1 MNLANKLTLM
11 RVILVPF
18 FVAFMLIDAIPL
30 NYLWALLVFAIAS
43 ITDMLDGKIA
53 RKYNMITSFGKFLDP
68 LADKILVAAALVCF
82 VQLGWCSAW
91 VTALILAREFVVSGV
106 RLVAASSEKKAVI
119 AAGMLGKLK
128 TAMTMVAICVIL
140 FMWILVQFGAISPEA
155 FPIQIISDV
164 LMYIA
169 AALTVASGVKAK
181 KEIGGRFRRTAEPAM
196 PDCAH
201 RLFSFFGKYFKPVQ
215 FRGAAHS
222 YPECSNENRVHTP
235 AAITQ

>member
-11 RVILVPF
+11 RVVMVPF
-18 FVAFMLIDAIPL
+18 FVAFMLISALPY
-30 NYLWALLVFAIAS
+30 NYLWALVVFAAAS

-91 VTALILAREFVVSGV
+91 VTTLILAREFVVSGV
-106 RLVAASSEKKAVI
+106 RLVAASSEKKLVI
-119 AAGMLGKLK
+119 PAGILGKLK

-140 FMWILVQFGAISPEA
+140 FMWILVQFGAISPVT
-155 FPIQIISDV
+155 FQVQLISDI

-169 AALTVASGVKAK
+169 AALTAASGVKYLYDYREFIDPTK
-181 KEIGGRFRRTAEPAM
+181 
-196 PDCAH
+196 
-201 RLFSFFGKYFKPVQ
+201 
-215 FRGAAHS
+215 
-222 YPECSNENRVHTP
+222 
-235 AAITQ
+235 

>member
-18 FVAFMLIDAIPL
+18 FVAFMLIDAIPM
-30 NYLWALLVFAIAS
+30 NYLWAAVVFAAAS

-106 RLVAASSEKKAVI
+106 RLVAASSEKKLVI
-119 AAGMLGKLK
+119 PAGILGKLK
-128 TAMTMVAICVIL
+128 TAMTMVAVCVIL
-140 FMWILVQFGAISPEA
+140 LLHILEDFRVIYGIPYVYSIQPMGFG
-155 FPIQIISDV
+155 FPIQLVSDI

-169 AALTVASGVKAK
+169 AALTVASGVKYLYDYREFIDPTK
-181 KEIGGRFRRTAEPAM
+181 
-196 PDCAH
+196 
-201 RLFSFFGKYFKPVQ
+201 
-215 FRGAAHS
+215 
-222 YPECSNENRVHTP
+222 
-235 AAITQ
+235 

>member
-18 FVAFMLIDAIPL
+18 FVAFMLIDAIPM
-30 NYLWALLVFAIAS
+30 NYLWAAVVFAAAS

-82 VQLGWCSAW
+82 VEVGWCSAW

-106 RLVAASSEKKAVI
+106 RLVAASSEKKLVI
-119 AAGMLGKLK
+119 PAGILGKLK
-128 TAMTMVAICVIL
+128 TAMTMVAVCVIL
-140 FMWILVQFGAISPEA
+140 LLHILEDFRVIYGIPYVYSIQPMGFG
-155 FPIQIISDV
+155 FPIQLVSDI

-169 AALTVASGVKAK
+169 AALTVASGVKYLYDYREFIDPTK
-181 KEIGGRFRRTAEPAM
+181 
-196 PDCAH
+196 
-201 RLFSFFGKYFKPVQ
+201 
-215 FRGAAHS
+215 
-222 YPECSNENRVHTP
+222 
-235 AAITQ
+235 

>member
-18 FVAFMLIDAIPL
+18 FVAFMLIDALPL

-106 RLVAASSEKKAVI
+106 RLVAASSEKKVVI

-140 FMWILVQFGAISPEA
+140 FMWILAQLGAISPE

-164 LMYIA
+164 LMYAA
-169 AALTVASGVKAK
+169 AALTVASGVKYLYDYREFIDPTK
-181 KEIGGRFRRTAEPAM
+181 
-196 PDCAH
+196 
-201 RLFSFFGKYFKPVQ
+201 
-215 FRGAAHS
+215 
-222 YPECSNENRVHTP
+222 
-235 AAITQ
+235 

>member
-18 FVAFMLIDAIPL
+18 FVAFMLIDAIPM
-30 NYLWALLVFAIAS
+30 NYLWAAVVFAAAS

-106 RLVAASSEKKAVI
+106 RLVAASSEKKLVI
-119 AAGMLGKLK
+119 PAGMLGKLK
-128 TAMTMVAICVIL
+128 TAMTMVAVCVIL
-140 FMWILVQFGAISPEA
+140 LLHILEDFRVIYGIPYVYSIQPMGFG
-155 FPIQIISDV
+155 FPIQLVSDI

-169 AALTVASGVKAK
+169 AALTVASGVKYLYDYREFIDPTK
-181 KEIGGRFRRTAEPAM
+181 
-196 PDCAH
+196 
-201 RLFSFFGKYFKPVQ
+201 
-215 FRGAAHS
+215 
-222 YPECSNENRVHTP
+222 
-235 AAITQ
+235 

>member
-18 FVAFMLIDAIPL
+18 FVAFMLIDAIPM
-30 NYLWALLVFAIAS
+30 NYLWAAVVFAAAS

-106 RLVAASSEKKAVI
+106 RLVAASSEKKLVI
-119 AAGMLGKLK
+119 PAGILGKLK
-128 TAMTMVAICVIL
+128 TAMTMVAVCVIL
-140 FMWILVQFGAISPEA
+140 LLHILEDFRVIYGTPYVYSIQPMGFG
-155 FPIQIISDV
+155 FPIQLISDI

-169 AALTVASGVKAK
+169 AALTVASGVKYLYDYREFIDPTK
-181 KEIGGRFRRTAEPAM
+181 
-196 PDCAH
+196 
-201 RLFSFFGKYFKPVQ
+201 
-215 FRGAAHS
+215 
-222 YPECSNENRVHTP
+222 
-235 AAITQ
+235 